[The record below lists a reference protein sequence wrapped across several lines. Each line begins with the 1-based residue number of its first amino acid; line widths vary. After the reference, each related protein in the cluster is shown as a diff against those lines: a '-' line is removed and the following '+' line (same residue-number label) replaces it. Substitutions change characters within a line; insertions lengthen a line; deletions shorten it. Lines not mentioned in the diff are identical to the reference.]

1 MVHNFSRWLLSGSY
15 VFNQDKLCPFL
26 FLLIL
31 LKKAFVNSNMQR
43 MQPKSIEKDVSLL
56 PNMVRVWLKELLH
69 LIYICPFVFT
79 LSSLFGGHSYYM
91 NCNQNIKNIVF
102 HTRRFLKTKIWV
114 AFYQGFYLKC
124 VHIFLMV
131 LNALSE

>member
-1 MVHNFSRWLLSGSY
+1 
-15 VFNQDKLCPFL
+15 
-26 FLLIL
+26 
-31 LKKAFVNSNMQR
+31 MQR

-102 HTRRFLKTKIWV
+102 HTRRFLKNKNLGGI
-114 AFYQGFYLKC
+114 LPR
-124 VHIFLMV
+124 FLFKMCTHFPDGAECTFRVRVTV
-131 LNALSE
+131 LY